1 MARTARGPHET
12 AGLAAVRG
20 CVDMALPWSAGQR
33 SKFEWLL
40 MALRFADRVIPR
52 QVWILG

>member
-1 MARTARGPHET
+1 
-12 AGLAAVRG
+12 
-20 CVDMALPWSAGQR
+20 MALPWSAGQR

-40 MALRFADRVIPR
+40 TALRFADRVIPR